1 MLSHVKYKT
10 LSVLG
15 LQKCHSVHRFL
26 TVTAKKQNQKRHPF
40 LTLTNINEKILFK
53 SQDGTDFPFPKFG
66 ISKSELPNSSK

>member
-26 TVTAKKQNQKRHPF
+26 TVTAKKQKRHPF
-40 LTLTNINEKILFK
+40 LKLTDINEKILFK
-53 SQDGTDFPFPKFG
+53 SYDGTDFPFPKFG
-66 ISKSELPNSSK
+66 ISKSECPNSSK